1 MAIKELVHTLKLLD
15 RWCSENTPLCIY
27 KETEVMLGMLVVTVC
42 AGISTGWGSRIVNII
57 LSDVPDGAITA
68 NSDSVGAI
76 T

>member
-42 AGISTGWGSRIVNII
+42 AGWGSRIVNII